1 MAWVSAIDLAD
12 EELCEAAKALK
23 LVWIGPRRLVLEIGF
38 EVSKRRPRDKIRGE
52 GTLSVAG
59 EDGLDSGEK
68 LVGVERRG
76 EVILTG

>member
-1 MAWVSAIDLAD
+1 MAWVSAFDFAD

-23 LVWIGPRRLVLEIGF
+23 LVGIGPRRLVLKIGF
-38 EVSKRRPRDKIRGE
+38 EISERRPRDKIRGE
-52 GTLSVAG
+52 GTLAVAG